1 MAIIHARKNGE
12 SGSVIGI
19 TTDAYVDAL
28 DWNIVGLG
36 AQTIIV
42 ANTDVANALHYKIL
56 VRADYSSGI
65 DAEAI
70 SETVILAGDSEGTVS
85 IFAGARAKV
94 QVKSV
99 IAGTPANFQVDYI
112 GMPGVL

>member
-12 SGSVIGI
+12 NGSVIGT

-36 AQTIIV
+36 AQTIIIT
-42 ANTDVANALHYKIL
+42 NTHAANALHYKIL
-56 VRADYSSGI
+56 ARAEYTSGI

-70 SETVILAGDSEGTVS
+70 GETAIAAGDSEGTVS
-85 IFAGARAKV
+85 IFAGARVRV

-112 GMPGVL
+112 AMPGVL